1 MIASM
6 TAFARAARSGPQGEF
21 TWELRS
27 VNHRYLELSL
37 RLPDALRGL
46 EPRVRELASRELGRG
61 KVDITLRYAPPAG
74 ATGLDIDDAALS
86 ALLAATA
93 LVRDRLGTHA
103 TPPDPLDLLRWPGV
117 VKSAEGADQDAIEAE
132 ALHALHTA
140 FADLKATRR
149 REGERLAALIEERAG
164 GVLELVQKIAGRIP
178 AIREAWRNKL
188 RERIAALDVPVE
200 PARIEQELV
209 LAAQKGDIA
218 EELDRIGIHIRE
230 IRDCLAKGGAVGRRL
245 DFLMQELGREAN
257 TVGSKAIDMEV
268 TQAAVGLKVLIEQ
281 MREQVQNIE

>member
-1 MIASM
+1 MISSM
-6 TAFARAARSGPQGEF
+6 TAFARATRSGPHGDF

-61 KVDITLRYAPPAG
+61 KVDITLRHAPSVG
-74 ATGLDIDDAALS
+74 AARLDIDESTLAALLS
-86 ALLAATA
+86 AAAQ
-93 LVRDRLGTHA
+93 VRDQMGTHT
-103 TPPDPLDLLRWPGV
+103 TPPDPLDVLRWPGV
-117 VKSAEGADQDAIEAE
+117 IKSAEGADQDTVDAE

-140 FADLKATRR
+140 FGELKATRR
-149 REGERLAALIEERAG
+149 REGERLAALIEERAA
-164 GVLELVQKIAGRIP
+164 GVLELVQKIGARMP
-178 AIREAWRNKL
+178 AIRDAWREKL
-188 RERIAALDVPVE
+188 RERIAALGVPVE
-200 PARIEQELV
+200 PARLEQELV

-218 EELDRIGIHIRE
+218 EELDRIGIHVKE

-268 TQAAVGLKVLIEQ
+268 TQAAVGLKVLVEQ
-281 MREQVQNIE
+281 MREQIQNIE

>member
-1 MIASM
+1 MISSM
-6 TAFARAARSGPQGEF
+6 TAFARATRSGPHGEF

-61 KVDITLRYAPPAG
+61 KVDITLRHVAPVG
-74 ATGLDIDDAALS
+74 ATSLEIDDSALA

-93 LVRDRLGTHA
+93 QVRDRLGAHA
-103 TPPDPLDLLRWPGV
+103 TPPDPLDMLRWPGV
-117 VKSAEGADQDAIEAE
+117 IRSAEGADQDAIDTA

-140 FADLKATRR
+140 FGELKATRR
-149 REGERLAALIEERAG
+149 REGERLAALIEERAA
-164 GVLELVQKIAGRIP
+164 GVLELAQRIGTRMP
-178 AIREAWRNKL
+178 ALREAWRDKL
-188 RERIAALDVPVE
+188 RERIAALGVPVE
-200 PARIEQELV
+200 PARLEQELV

-257 TVGSKAIDMEV
+257 TTGSKAIDMEV

>member
-1 MIASM
+1 MISSM
-6 TAFARAARSGPQGEF
+6 TAFARASRSGPHGDF

-61 KVDITLRYAPPAG
+61 KVDITLRHAAPAG
-74 ATGLDIDDAALS
+74 ASRLDIDEAALA
-86 ALLAATA
+86 ALLAAA
-93 LVRDRLGTHA
+93 AQVRDRLGTHA
-103 TPPDPLDLLRWPGV
+103 TPPDPLDVLRWPGV
-117 VKSAEGADQDAIEAE
+117 VKSAEGADQDAIDAA
-132 ALHALHTA
+132 ALGGLQAA
-140 FADLKATRR
+140 FAELKATRR
-149 REGERLAALIEERAG
+149 REGERLAALIEERAA
-164 GVLELVQKIAGRIP
+164 GVLELAQKIGTRMP
-178 AIREAWRNKL
+178 ALRDAWREKI
-188 RERIAALDVPVE
+188 RERIAALGTPVE
-200 PARIEQELV
+200 PARLEQELV
-209 LAAQKGDIA
+209 LAVQKGDIA
-218 EELDRIGIHIRE
+218 EELDRIGIHVKE

-281 MREQVQNIE
+281 MREQIQNIE

>member
-1 MIASM
+1 MISSM
-6 TAFARAARSGPQGEF
+6 TAFARASRSGPHGDF

-61 KVDITLRYAPPAG
+61 KVDITLRHAAPAG
-74 ATGLDIDDAALS
+74 ASRLDIDEAALA
-86 ALLAATA
+86 ALLAAA
-93 LVRDRLGTHA
+93 AQVRDRLGAHA
-103 TPPDPLDLLRWPGV
+103 TPPDPLDMLRWPGV
-117 VKSAEGADQDAIEAE
+117 VKSAEGADQDAIDAA
-132 ALHALHTA
+132 ALGGLQAA
-140 FADLKATRR
+140 FAELKATRR
-149 REGERLAALIEERAG
+149 REGERLAALIEERAA
-164 GVLELVQKIAGRIP
+164 GVLELAQTIGARIP
-178 AIREAWRNKL
+178 AIRDAWREKI
-188 RERIAALDVPVE
+188 RERIAALGTPVE
-200 PARIEQELV
+200 PARLEQELV
-209 LAAQKGDIA
+209 LAVQKGDIA
-218 EELDRIGIHIRE
+218 EELDRIGIHVKE

-281 MREQVQNIE
+281 MREQIQNIE

>member
-1 MIASM
+1 MISSM
-6 TAFARAARSGPQGEF
+6 TAFARATHSGPHGDF

-61 KVDITLRYAPPAG
+61 KVDITLRHAAPAG
-74 ATGLDIDDAALS
+74 ASSLDVDDAALA
-86 ALLAATA
+86 ALLAAVA
-93 LVRDRLGTHA
+93 QVRDRLGAHA
-103 TPPDPLDLLRWPGV
+103 TPPDPLDMLRWPGV
-117 VKSAEGADQDAIEAE
+117 VKSAEGADQDAIDAA
-132 ALHALHTA
+132 ALHALHAA
-140 FADLKATRR
+140 FGELKATRR
-149 REGERLAALIEERAG
+149 REGERLAALIEERAA
-164 GVLELVQKIAGRIP
+164 GVLELAQKIGTRMPIL
-178 AIREAWRNKL
+178 RDAWREKI
-188 RERIAALDVPVE
+188 RERIAALGTPVD
-200 PARIEQELV
+200 PARLEQELV
-209 LAAQKGDIA
+209 LAVQKGDIA
-218 EELDRIGIHIRE
+218 EELDRIGIHVRE

-281 MREQVQNIE
+281 MREQIQNIE

>member
-1 MIASM
+1 MISSM
-6 TAFARAARSGPQGEF
+6 TAFARASRSGPHGDF

-61 KVDITLRYAPPAG
+61 KVDITLRHAPSVG
-74 ATGLDIDDAALS
+74 AARLDIDESTLAALLS
-86 ALLAATA
+86 AAAQ
-93 LVRDRLGTHA
+93 VRDQMGTHA
-103 TPPDPLDLLRWPGV
+103 TPPDPLDVLRWPGV
-117 VKSAEGADQDAIEAE
+117 IKSAEGADQFAVDAE

-140 FADLKATRR
+140 FGELKATRR
-149 REGERLAALIEERAG
+149 REGERLAALIEERAA
-164 GVLELVQKIAGRIP
+164 GVLELTQKIGARMP
-178 AIREAWRNKL
+178 AIRDAWREKL
-188 RERIAALDVPVE
+188 RERIAALGVPVE
-200 PARIEQELV
+200 PARLEQELV

-218 EELDRIGIHIRE
+218 EELDRIGIHVKE

-257 TVGSKAIDMEV
+257 TVGSKAIDMEI
-268 TQAAVGLKVLIEQ
+268 TQAAVGLKVLVEQ
-281 MREQVQNIE
+281 MREQIQNIE

>member
-1 MIASM
+1 MISSM
-6 TAFARAARSGPQGEF
+6 TAFARATRSGPHGDF

-61 KVDITLRYAPPAG
+61 KVDITLRHAAPAG
-74 ATGLDIDDAALS
+74 ATSLDIDESAL
-86 ALLAATA
+86 ATLLAAA
-93 LVRDRLGTHA
+93 AQVREHLGTHA
-103 TPPDPLDLLRWPGV
+103 TPLSPLDVLRWPGV
-117 VKSAEGADQDAIEAE
+117 VKSAEGADQDAIDAA
-132 ALHALHTA
+132 ALGGLQAA
-140 FADLKATRR
+140 FAELKATRQ
-149 REGERLAALIEERAG
+149 REGERLAALIEERAA
-164 GVLELVQKIAGRIP
+164 GVLELAQKIGTRMP
-178 AIREAWRNKL
+178 AIRDAWREKI
-188 RERIAALDVPVE
+188 RERIAALGTPVE
-200 PARIEQELV
+200 PARLEQELV
-209 LAAQKGDIA
+209 LAVQKGDIA
-218 EELDRIGIHIRE
+218 EELDRIGIHVKE

-281 MREQVQNIE
+281 MREQIQNIE

>member
-1 MIASM
+1 MISSM
-6 TAFARAARSGPQGEF
+6 TAFARASRSGPHGDF

-61 KVDITLRYAPPAG
+61 KVDITLRHASPVG
-74 ATGLDIDDAALS
+74 AARLDIDDAALT
-86 ALLAATA
+86 ALLAAA
-93 LVRDRLGTHA
+93 AQVRDRLGAHA
-103 TPPDPLDLLRWPGV
+103 TPPDPLDMLRWPGV
-117 VKSAEGADQDAIEAE
+117 VKSAEGADQDAIDAA
-132 ALHALHTA
+132 ALGGLQAA
-140 FADLKATRR
+140 FAELKATRQ
-149 REGERLAALIEERAG
+149 REGERLAALIEERAA
-164 GVLELVQKIAGRIP
+164 GVLELAQKIGARIP
-178 AIREAWRNKL
+178 AIRDAWREKI
-188 RERIAALDVPVE
+188 RERIAALGTPVE
-200 PARIEQELV
+200 PARLEQELV
-209 LAAQKGDIA
+209 LAVQKGDIA
-218 EELDRIGIHIRE
+218 EELDRIGIHVKE

-281 MREQVQNIE
+281 MREQIQNIE

>member
-1 MIASM
+1 MISSM
-6 TAFARAARSGPQGEF
+6 TAFARATRSGPHGDF

-61 KVDITLRYAPPAG
+61 KVDITLRHAPSVG
-74 ATGLDIDDAALS
+74 AARLDIDESTLAALLS
-86 ALLAATA
+86 AAAQ
-93 LVRDRLGTHA
+93 VRDQMGTHA
-103 TPPDPLDLLRWPGV
+103 TPPDPLDVLRWPGV
-117 VKSAEGADQDAIEAE
+117 IKSAEGADQDAVDAE

-140 FADLKATRR
+140 FGELKATRR
-149 REGERLAALIEERAG
+149 REGERLAALIEERAA
-164 GVLELVQKIAGRIP
+164 GVLELVQKIGARMP
-178 AIREAWRNKL
+178 AIRDAWREKL
-188 RERIAALDVPVE
+188 RERIAALGVPVE
-200 PARIEQELV
+200 PARLEQELV

-218 EELDRIGIHIRE
+218 EELDRIGIHVKE

-257 TVGSKAIDMEV
+257 TVGSKAIDMEI
-268 TQAAVGLKVLIEQ
+268 TQAAVGLKVLVEQ
-281 MREQVQNIE
+281 MREQIQNIE

>member
-1 MIASM
+1 MISSM
-6 TAFARAARSGPQGEF
+6 TAFARASRSGPHGDF

-61 KVDITLRYAPPAG
+61 KVDITLRHAPSVG
-74 ATGLDIDDAALS
+74 AARLDIDESTLAALLS
-86 ALLAATA
+86 AAAQ
-93 LVRDRLGTHA
+93 VRDQMGTHA
-103 TPPDPLDLLRWPGV
+103 TPPDPLDVLRWPGV
-117 VKSAEGADQDAIEAE
+117 IKSAEGADQDAVDAE

-140 FADLKATRR
+140 FGELKATRR
-149 REGERLAALIEERAG
+149 REGERLAALIEERAA
-164 GVLELVQKIAGRIP
+164 GVLELTQKIGARMP
-178 AIREAWRNKL
+178 AIRDAWREKL
-188 RERIAALDVPVE
+188 RERIAALGVPVE
-200 PARIEQELV
+200 PARLEQELV

-218 EELDRIGIHIRE
+218 EELDRIGIHVKE

-257 TVGSKAIDMEV
+257 TVGSKAIDMEI
-268 TQAAVGLKVLIEQ
+268 TQAAVGLKVLVEQ
-281 MREQVQNIE
+281 MREQIQNIE